1 MSRYL
6 IDPHNITDYNRSD
19 DDLQAF
25 WLFCVLVAGKNS
37 KIQARKLA
45 DFLRPAAACGFSPFK
60 YIELRSAKF
69 LDEDIRAEK
78 LGQYARVKRCFLESL
93 SLDLRRCTVD
103 DLEAV
108 YGVGPK
114 TARFFLTHS
123 RPDQNFA
130 VLDTHILR
138 WMRVNVDAYAPR
150 ATPSGK
156 RYAEV
161 EQDFLAY
168 CAERNVSPAELDLQ
182 IWSQSAKA

>member
-1 MSRYL
+1 
-6 IDPHNITDYNRSD
+6 
-19 DDLQAF
+19 
-25 WLFCVLVAGKNS
+25 
-37 KIQARKLA
+37 
-45 DFLRPAAACGFSPFK
+45 
-60 YIELRSAKF
+60 
-69 LDEDIRAEK
+69 
-78 LGQYARVKRCFLESL
+78 
-93 SLDLRRCTVD
+93 LRRCTVH

-182 IWSQSAKA
+182 IWSEGSRKAA